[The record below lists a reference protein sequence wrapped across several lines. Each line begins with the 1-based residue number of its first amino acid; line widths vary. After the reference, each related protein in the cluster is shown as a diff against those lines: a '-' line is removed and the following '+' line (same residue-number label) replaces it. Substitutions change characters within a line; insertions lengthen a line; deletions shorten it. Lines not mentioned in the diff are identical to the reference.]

1 MLDETCFEK
10 LVDDLNS
17 LAISVNGKN
26 DEGVIVAKTFTIKSF
41 PGDEF
46 ADEEVPTAVVAIYD
60 HKAGYGG
67 MSNLSKIVDNVHHFS
82 REFIADVEIRMHAR
96 ELKKGSVM
104 IHPRDITGSILAA
117 IKKRVRASWD
127 RILIDYYGSVIDD
140 SLHAERDYQDFVQGT
155 TESMRLLRFQV
166 RYEEHWTK
174 LLDAEI
180 PEGGDIEAIEF
191 SVKDIGGTDTPTTVK
206 N

>member
-1 MLDETCFEK
+1 LLDEACFEK

-17 LAISVNGKN
+17 LTIIISGK
-26 DEGVIVAKTFTIKSF
+26 DDKGATKTKSFTLKSF

-67 MSNLSKIVDNVHHFS
+67 LNNLSKVVDGVHWFS
-82 REFIADVEIRMHAR
+82 REFIADVEIRIHAR
-96 ELKKGSVM
+96 ELKKGAVM
-104 IHPRDITGSILAA
+104 FHPRDITSSILTAV
-117 IKKRVRASWD
+117 KKRVRASWD

-174 LLDAEI
+174 MLDDEV

-191 SVKDIGGTDTPTTVK
+191 GVTDGGTDTPTTVK

>member
-1 MLDETCFEK
+1 LLDEACFEK

-17 LAISVNGKN
+17 LTIIISGK
-26 DEGVIVAKTFTIKSF
+26 DDKGATKTKSFTLKSF

-67 MSNLSKIVDNVHHFS
+67 MSNLSKKVANVHWFS
-82 REFIADVEIRMHAR
+82 REFIADVEVRMHAR

-104 IHPRDITGSILAA
+104 FHPRDITNSILTAV
-117 IKKRVRASWD
+117 KKRVRASWD

-140 SLHAERDYQDFVQGT
+140 SLHAERDYQGFVQGA
-155 TESMRLLRFQV
+155 TESMRLLRFQI

-174 LLDAEI
+174 LLDGET

-191 SVKDIGGTDTPTTVK
+191 GVKEAGGIDTPTTVK

>member
-1 MLDETCFEK
+1 MLDEACFEK

-17 LAISVNGKN
+17 LTVVISGKN
-26 DEGVIVAKTFTIKSF
+26 DEGVVATKSLTLKSF

-46 ADEEVPTAVVAIYD
+46 ADEEVPTAVVSIYD

-67 MSNLSKIVDNVHHFS
+67 LNNLSKIVDNVHWFS

-104 IHPRDITGSILAA
+104 FHPRDITNSILTA

-140 SLHAERDYQDFVQGT
+140 SLHAERDYQDFIQGA

-174 LLDAEI
+174 MLDAET
-180 PEGGDIEAIEF
+180 PEGGSIEAIEF
-191 SVKDIGGTDTPTTVK
+191 GVTDGGTDTPTTVK